1 MTTKVSSDMVADDI
15 KKFEFTREL
24 GSPTAS
30 EIHTISND
38 VLNPFELVSVSY
50 NHRVSSGSATSQ
62 FDLLKNS
69 SAISEY
75 ENLNTV
81 DGQVTKTTGT
91 VGASANQFDAGDTFE
106 IRLDT
111 IGANTDYLV
120 LTFHCK
126 LL

>member
-1 MTTKVSSDMVADDI
+1 MTTKLPQSMVTDGLQT
-15 KKFEFTREL
+15 FEFTREL
-24 GSPTAS
+24 ASPTAG

-38 VLNPFELVSVSY
+38 ILNAFELISVSY

-62 FDLLKNS
+62 FDLLKNG
-69 SAISEY
+69 SALSEF

-81 DGQVTKTTGT
+81 DGQVTKSMGT
-91 VGASANQFDAGDTFE
+91 VGLAANQFASGDTFE
-106 IRLDT
+106 IRNDT

-120 LTFHCK
+120 LTFHCR